1 MHPDQ
6 FVVLNSSNE
15 KIVQN
20 SINELKYH
28 CNLLDTMHLD
38 YTAKVQIHVG
48 GVYGNKVHAIDRF
61 IKTYNNSTQLADDS
75 IKNRLVI
82 ENDDHLYSLKDCL
95 YINQCTGIPIVFD
108 NFHYECFVNNTKE
121 LKVKEEVSIRNP
133 LQKAMSTW
141 KINNDGLPMVDYSS
155 QDIGTID
162 NYSGVMN
169 RIGKHTERIDIK
181 SFKYFI
187 KQTEG
192 LDFDIML
199 EIKDKEISALK
210 ALEIV
215 RKK

>member
-1 MHPDQ
+1 
-6 FVVLNSSNE
+6 
-15 KIVQN
+15 
-20 SINELKYH
+20 
-28 CNLLDTMHLD
+28 
-38 YTAKVQIHVG
+38 
-48 GVYGNKVHAIDRF
+48 
-61 IKTYNNSTQLADDS
+61 
-75 IKNRLVI
+75 
-82 ENDDHLYSLKDCL
+82 
-95 YINQCTGIPIVFD
+95 
-108 NFHYECFVNNTKE
+108 
-121 LKVKEEVSIRNP
+121 
-133 LQKAMSTW
+133 MSTW

-169 RIGKHTERIDIK
+169 RIGKNTERIDIK

>member
-1 MHPDQ
+1 M
-6 FVVLNSSNE
+6 
-15 KIVQN
+15 
-20 SINELKYH
+20 
-28 CNLLDTMHLD
+28 CLD

-48 GVYGNKVHAIDRF
+48 GVYGNKVQAIDRF
-61 IKTYNNSTQLADDS
+61 IKTYNNSPQLADDS

-82 ENDDHLYSLKDCL
+82 ENDDHLYSLKDYL

-108 NFHYECFVNNTKE
+108 NFHYECFINNAKE
-121 LKVKEEVSIRNP
+121 LKVREEVPIRNP

-155 QDIGTID
+155 QDIGTI
-162 NYSGVMN
+162 NNCNSVTA
-169 RIGKHTERIDIK
+169 RKGKHSERIDIK
-181 SFKYFI
+181 PFKYFI

-210 ALEIV
+210 ALEV
-215 RKK
+215 TRKK